1 MATKE
6 DIKHDETGGPTG
18 AEPDESRAES
28 SPGLSV
34 GARAPAGSA
43 EASADGPD
51 HEGHEDEAKPGSGD
65 AHRTDEDDQHDDDD
79 RGAVSPQQLGTQRFV
94 YAAYFAAAIG
104 IAFVMSKTLDY
115 AWFRLQTYKPAIGE
129 PREEVVMPVSALIG
143 GGAAVY
149 YWFRTRARELAEEVA
164 TEMSKV
170 TWPTR
175 TEVTNGTVVVIVTT
189 IVSTVFFALMDRFWG
204 FVSNLVYGG
213 T

>member
-18 AEPDESRAES
+18 ADPDESRAES
-28 SPGLSV
+28 P
-34 GARAPAGSA
+34 APAEAA
-43 EASADGPD
+43 EA
-51 HEGHEDEAKPGSGD
+51 HEHPEEAKLESGD
-65 AHRTDEDDQHDDDD
+65 APATDEDDDDD
-79 RGAVSPQQLGTQRFV
+79 RGAAFTPQQLGTQRFV

-143 GGAAVY
+143 GGTAVY

-170 TWPTR
+170 TWPSR
-175 TEVTNGTVVVIVTT
+175 TEVTNGTVVVIITT
-189 IVSTVFFALMDRFWG
+189 IVSTIFFALMDRFWG
-204 FVSNLVYGG
+204 FMSNLVYGG

>member
-6 DIKHDETGGPTG
+6 DIKHDETGGPAG
-18 AEPDESRAES
+18 ADPDESRAES
-28 SPGLSV
+28 P
-34 GARAPAGSA
+34 APAEAA
-43 EASADGPD
+43 EA
-51 HEGHEDEAKPGSGD
+51 HEHEDESKAESGE
-65 AHRTDEDDQHDDDD
+65 AHASDSTDTDEDDDD
-79 RGAVSPQQLGTQRFV
+79 RGAFTPQQLGTQRFV

-143 GGAAVY
+143 GGTAVY

-164 TEMSKV
+164 AEMSKV
-170 TWPTR
+170 TWPSR
-175 TEVTNGTVVVIVTT
+175 TEVTNGTVVVIITT

>member
-18 AEPDESRAES
+18 ADPDESRAES
-28 SPGLSV
+28 P
-34 GARAPAGSA
+34 APAEAA
-43 EASADGPD
+43 EAHEHD
-51 HEGHEDEAKPGSGD
+51 HEESAKPESGD
-65 AHRTDEDDQHDDDD
+65 APATESTDDHDDDD
-79 RGAVSPQQLGTQRFV
+79 RGAFTPQQLGTQRFV

-143 GGAAVY
+143 GGTAVY

-170 TWPTR
+170 TWPSR
-175 TEVTNGTVVVIVTT
+175 TEVTNGTVVVIITT

>member
-6 DIKHDETGGPTG
+6 DIKQDDETGGPTG
-18 AEPDESRAES
+18 AEPDESRPSEAV
-28 SPGLSV
+28 PDLSA
-34 GARAPAGSA
+34 GAPAPSGSA
-43 EASADGPD
+43 AASEPEA
-51 HEGHEDEAKPGSGD
+51 HEDEAKPESD
-65 AHRTDEDDQHDDDD
+65 ASTDDDD
-79 RGAVSPQQLGTQRFV
+79 SYAVAPQQLGTQRFV

-143 GGAAVY
+143 GGTAVY

-175 TEVTNGTVVVIVTT
+175 TEVTNGTVVVIITT